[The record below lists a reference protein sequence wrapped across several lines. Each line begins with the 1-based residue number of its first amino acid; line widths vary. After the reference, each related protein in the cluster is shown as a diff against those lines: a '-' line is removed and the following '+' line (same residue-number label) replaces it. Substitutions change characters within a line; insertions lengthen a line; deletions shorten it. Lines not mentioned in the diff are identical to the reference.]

1 MVCARCG
8 HVINE
13 SKAVCPVCGSEV
25 RSAGQAPGSTN
36 SGGTQWAG
44 TRPVS
49 GGSYGAAAAPQLAAD
64 APPSAGLAL
73 LGWVALAGVLLLS
86 FVAQYHLTKGNIVYS
101 LGATA
106 GILLLPGIIVALYYR
121 RKTAPTG
128 RKVLVLA
135 AATAIM
141 FLISLNAQV
150 RGGKSKVDLQKGDI
164 AQLAQEGV
172 GKRTVQDPGD
182 EGKQVV
188 RELFGRMKQ
197 VNEKYAAAANALQTP
212 EEGLLSA
219 ESFRDR
225 ATMERMLTY
234 VKALR
239 ALDQDQENAV
249 VKVTDDVRARVNAA
263 NWPML
268 EKQAFLRGFDRGV
281 GKSMELRRAV
291 MGAEI
296 AWLDSVEGVYALTLQ
311 NPKHFKV
318 KGGNVI
324 IDSDPLLATYNDKV
338 EKSEK
343 LRVEFLGK
351 AKEFQKHQQE
361 QLSTVGLSPEDVGA
375 PGADKAK

>member
-8 HVINE
+8 HVI
-13 SKAVCPVCGSEV
+13 SDGKVTCPICGGEV
-25 RSAGQAPGSTN
+25 RSAGQVAGNANLPGTRWAGTHPA
-36 SGGTQWAG
+36 SGGT
-44 TRPVS
+44 PV
-49 GGSYGAAAAPQLAAD
+49 AAAAPQSALDARPSRSGAVLGWMGLAA
-64 APPSAGLAL
+64 
-73 LGWVALAGVLLLS
+73 VLLLS
-86 FVAQYHLTKGNIVYS
+86 FVAQYHFTKGNIPYS

-121 RKTAPTG
+121 RKTPPAG

-150 RGGKSKVDLQKGDI
+150 QRGKSKVNLQKGDI

-172 GKRTVQDPGD
+172 GKRSVQDPGD

-197 VNEKYAAAANALQTP
+197 VNEKYAAAANAIQTP

-225 ATMERMLTY
+225 ATMERMLAY
-234 VKALR
+234 VKELR

-263 NWPML
+263 NWPLL

-281 GKSMELRRAV
+281 GKSMELRRTV

-296 AWLDSVEGVYALTLQ
+296 AWLDSVEGVYTLAIQ
-311 NPKHFKV
+311 NQKHVKV
-318 KGGNVI
+318 RGGSVI
-324 IDSDPLLATYNDKV
+324 IDGDPLLATYNDKV
-338 EKSEK
+338 GKSEK

-375 PGADKAK
+375 PGADTAK